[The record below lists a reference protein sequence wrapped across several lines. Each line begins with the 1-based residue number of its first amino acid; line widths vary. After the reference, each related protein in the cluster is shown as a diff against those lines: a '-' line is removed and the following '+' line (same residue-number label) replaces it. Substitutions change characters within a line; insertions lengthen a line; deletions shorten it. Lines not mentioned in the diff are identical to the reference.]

1 MKRPL
6 LVTFISLLM
15 ILGGLGQ
22 FLLGCVTIAS
32 RRNTSFLKDANLTT
46 SEATTFAIVLL
57 ALGVI
62 SVFLGLGLMG
72 GSRLVRALVGISQ
85 VLQLAGGIYSLVTIE
100 SSQRGYGLGQIA
112 VALIVLYFLFG
123 TEKAKAFFSS

>member
-6 LVTFISLLM
+6 LVTVISLLM
-15 ILGGLGQ
+15 IVGGIGQ
-22 FLLGCVTIAS
+22 FLLGCVAIAS
-32 RRNTSFLKDANLTT
+32 RRNATFLKDANVTT

-72 GSRLVRALVGISQ
+72 GSRVVRGLVGIYE
-85 VLQLAGGIYSLVTIE
+85 VLQLAGGIYTLVTIE
-100 SSQRGYGLGQIA
+100 SSKRGYGLGQIS
-112 VALIVLYFLFG
+112 VALIVLYFRFG
-123 TEKAKAFFSS
+123 TDKAKAFFAH

>member
-6 LVTFISLLM
+6 LVTVISLLM
-15 ILGGLGQ
+15 ILGGIGQ
-22 FLLGCVTIAS
+22 FLLGCIAIAS
-32 RRNTSFLKDANLTT
+32 RRNTTFLKDANLTT

-57 ALGVI
+57 SLGVI

-72 GSRLVRALVGISQ
+72 GSRFVRGLVGIYE
-85 VLQLAGGIYSLVTIE
+85 VLQLAGGIYTLVTIE
-100 SSQRGYGLGQIA
+100 SSKRGYGLGQIA

-123 TEKAKAFFSS
+123 TDKAKAFFAS